1 MQLFLQAAHVR
12 LLLDHCLLHNPK
24 SQTPNARLVFVQS
37 ACLLPGFNL
46 ATQPSVK
53 DIVSPQRS

>member
-24 SQTPNARLVFVQS
+24 SPNARLDFVQS

-46 ATQPSVK
+46 AKQPSVK
-53 DIVSPQRS
+53 DMVSPQRS